1 MNKNIKILSAL
12 LIILVVYCSAIYFAK
27 DIAIWLYDIAPS
39 NEDGKVDDILTKT
52 GQFGDSAGAIN
63 ALFSALAFFGVLWA
77 LITQK
82 EDSKKQ
88 EENIRIERFENTFFQ
103 MLSLQQEMVKDLY
116 FPIKKEIENNTLTG
130 DNPNSTIT
138 IEPSSIV
145 GRELFRYI
153 YEENTYSYSG
163 ISYKGMK
170 DVLNKFG
177 QEYYEPMYT
186 TPYFDHYFRHLYRII
201 KLIDETDLLPN
212 DFETKYKYT
221 SIVRGQLSRY
231 ELIWIFY
238 NCLSD
243 NGNKKFKPLLET
255 YSLLKNI
262 RIELLAKQSD
272 KDLYNSKCKNDF
284 IEKPD
289 TDFSKEYKRSA
300 FIKETPVIKKYKC
313 TLPKILDIN
322 INIKYSHNK
331 TEAD

>member
-201 KLIDETDLLPN
+201 KLIDETDL
-212 DFETKYKYT
+212 
-221 SIVRGQLSRY
+221 
-231 ELIWIFY
+231 
-238 NCLSD
+238 
-243 NGNKKFKPLLET
+243 
-255 YSLLKNI
+255 
-262 RIELLAKQSD
+262 
-272 KDLYNSKCKNDF
+272 
-284 IEKPD
+284 
-289 TDFSKEYKRSA
+289 
-300 FIKETPVIKKYKC
+300 
-313 TLPKILDIN
+313 
-322 INIKYSHNK
+322 
-331 TEAD
+331 